1 MIAESRTNQLFVS
14 DIPSRLAQVA
24 ELIQKLD
31 VPVRQVLIE
40 ARIVEASDTFGK
52 SLGVRL
58 GGGIAGGT
66 VGPTTAAD
74 LGNVGA
80 MPVVNAVPRQ
90 PRRPAR

>member
-14 DIPSRLAQVA
+14 DIPSRLAEVA

-31 VPVRQVLIE
+31 MPVRQVLIE

-58 GGGIAGGT
+58 GGGAINAQLARHPADG
-66 VGPTTAAD
+66 VG
-74 LGNVGA
+74 
-80 MPVVNAVPRQ
+80 
-90 PRRPAR
+90 RPAATPP